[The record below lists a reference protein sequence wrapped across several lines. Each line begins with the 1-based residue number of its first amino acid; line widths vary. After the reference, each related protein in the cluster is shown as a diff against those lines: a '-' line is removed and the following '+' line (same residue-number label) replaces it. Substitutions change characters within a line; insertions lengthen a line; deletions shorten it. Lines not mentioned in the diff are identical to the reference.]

1 MANSKTYTS
10 FLGGVY
16 MKQQFITGAAVITTS
31 VLLGLG
37 SAGAAD
43 TERSDHPDWKF
54 FKKAA
59 QGGMAEVTLGQLAV
73 DKAESEAVK
82 NFGQRMV
89 TDHGKASPELKDLAT
104 AENVTLPTEMDAE
117 AKAVQKKLSTLS
129 GPEFDKAYVEEMLKG
144 HKKDISAFEK
154 QAQQGKDPE
163 VKNWAEKTLPT
174 LREHYSLAQTTGSE
188 VGVKSRESSSSAAMG
203 DADASAQHETG
214 APASPTQMG
223 AADDSDNQTK

>member
-1 MANSKTYTS
+1 
-10 FLGGVY
+10 
-16 MKQQFITGAAVITTS
+16 MKKHFIMGATALTTS
-31 VLLGLG
+31 MLLGLG
-37 SAGAAD
+37 SVGAAD
-43 TERSDHPDWKF
+43 KARSDHPDWKF

-89 TDHGKASPELKDLAT
+89 TDHGKASQELTDLAT

-117 AKAVQKKLSTLS
+117 AKALRKKLSTLS
-129 GPEFDKAYVEEMLKG
+129 GSEFDKAYMKEMLKD
-144 HKKDISAFEK
+144 HKKDISVFEK

-174 LREHYSLAQTTGSE
+174 LQEHYTLAQTTGNE
-188 VGVKSRESSSSAAMG
+188 VGVKSSESSSSDAMG
-203 DADASAQHETG
+203 DADASARNETG

-223 AADDSDNQTK
+223 AADDWDNQTK